1 MCALHVCRYPQ
12 AQNAD
17 NCELPNKGLGTELR
31 FSGRPASALSHRVS
45 SPASTWM
52 VSFNSTSDFL
62 FLICDPAVDMV
73 YMYFCITIFSCIS
86 IFLLPLRYYSQKKDN
101 LRALMIFQ
109 KNLHLPVARCKSRG
123 VTILLPVYDSLPF
136 LTSRLVWNFIILCF
150 RSSVENFE
158 S

>member
-31 FSGRPASALSHRVS
+31 FSGRSASAFSHRVS
-45 SPASTWM
+45 FPASTWM

-73 YMYFCITIFSCIS
+73 YMYFCITIFSCTS
-86 IFLLPLRYYSQKKDN
+86 IFYYLLDIIHKRKTT

-109 KNLHLPVARCKSRG
+109 KDLHLHVARCKSTG
-123 VTILLPVYDSLPF
+123 VTILLPVYDNLPF
-136 LTSRLVWNFIILCF
+136 LQD
-150 RSSVENFE
+150 
-158 S
+158 